1 MAKLQPCC
9 HHMPPMQELLAINEV
24 GQRDQA
30 GLLKSYIAALLPV
43 LLLDQQEEQL
53 EALASIVGK
62 V

>member
-1 MAKLQPCC
+1 
-9 HHMPPMQELLAINEV
+9 MPPMQELLAINEV